1 MQAPD
6 KRGEL
11 IAAPSSRSDDGAL
24 LTPSASRRE
33 KLKPEVERQK
43 TRVDLNAWAM
53 AGVLAIMWFA
63 LALLPATRGVFLTQG
78 NIATLLTQS
87 SVLLVISVGM
97 TLVIVVRGIDLS
109 VGAGVALTGVVAA
122 LCQIKLGLPAPV
134 AMLAALGVGLAVGLA
149 HGFWVGWLG
158 IPAFV
163 VTLAGFKAYRG
174 VALVMSDA
182 KGLSPMGSDFG
193 VLAGTVPVS
202 MTWVLILGVLALG
215 VALTLRDARRR
226 SQLGL
231 EATATSVVAGRLAGQ
246 LLLAALLLGVFGS
259 RGVPVPVLVAGGVAL
274 AGVFVTKRTTFG
286 RHIFAI
292 GGNPEA
298 ARLSGIDVRK
308 VTLGVYAILGVLT
321 ALAGLLLAA
330 RVNGVTPGSQGNLLE
345 LDAVTAVVIGGTS
358 LLGGRG
364 SVVGTV
370 LGTLVFATLAN
381 GMNHLRIDS
390 NWQLICT
397 GSILLAAVLL
407 DVLSKGKRS

>member
-1 MQAPD
+1 MQARD
-6 KRGEL
+6 N
-11 IAAPSSRSDDGAL
+11 
-24 LTPSASRRE
+24 
-33 KLKPEVERQK
+33 KLSPEVERRRP
-43 TRVDLNAWAM
+43 RVDKNAWAM
-53 AGVLAIMWFA
+53 AGVLAIMWLA
-63 LALLPATRGVFLTQG
+63 LAVMPATRGVFLTQG

-87 SVLLVISVGM
+87 AVLLVISVGM
-97 TLVIVVRGIDLS
+97 TLVILVRGIDLS

-122 LCQIKLGLPAPV
+122 LCQIELGLPAPV
-134 AMLAALGVGLAVGLA
+134 AILAALAVGA
-149 HGFWVGWLG
+149 VIGVVHGFWVGWLG

-182 KGLSPMGSDFG
+182 KGLSPMGSDFA
-193 VLAGTVPVS
+193 VLAGSIPVAA
-202 MTWVLILGVLALG
+202 TWVIVLGTLAAGLL
-215 VALTLRDARRR
+215 LTLADARRR
-226 SQLGL
+226 NQLGL
-231 EATATSVVAGRLAGQ
+231 EPIATRAITGRIAGQ
-246 LLLAALLLGVFGS
+246 VLLAVLVLAVFGS

-397 GSILLAAVLL
+397 GSILLAAVLI

>member
-1 MQAPD
+1 VQAPD
-6 KRGEL
+6 QL
-11 IAAPSSRSDDGAL
+11 QPH
-24 LTPSASRRE
+24 
-33 KLKPEVERQK
+33 VERQRR
-43 TRVDLNAWAM
+43 TPALARHVRPGGAGAFDLNAWAM
-53 AGVLAIMWFA
+53 ASVLAAMWLL
-63 LALLPATRGVFLTQG
+63 LAVLPATRGVFFTQA

-87 SVLLVISVGM
+87 SVLLVIGVGM
-97 TLVIVVRGIDLS
+97 TLVILIRGIDLS
-109 VGAGVALTGVVAA
+109 VGAGVALTGVIAA
-122 LCQIKLGLPAPV
+122 LCQIRLGLPAPV
-134 AMLAALGVGLAVGLA
+134 AVLAALGVGAAVGLA

-158 IPAFV
+158 VPAFV

-182 KGLSPMGSDFG
+182 KGLSPMGSDFAA
-193 VLAGTVPVS
+193 LAGTVPVS
-202 MTWVLILGVLALG
+202 VTWIVIGGALALG
-215 VALTLRDARRR
+215 LLLAIRDVRRR
-226 SQLGL
+226 AQLGL
-231 EATATSVVAGRLAGQ
+231 EPPASAALAGRLAGQ
-246 LLLAALLLGVFGS
+246 VLLAGLLLAVFGS

-274 AGVFVTKRTTFG
+274 AGVFVTRRTTFG

-292 GGNPEA
+292 GGNPDA

-397 GSILLAAVLL
+397 GTILLAAVLI